1 MLLWLMAWLLSSAF
15 SPALSQAQGLR
26 FATDANAPLTAR
38 ADKVIWQQA
47 KGRADLSG
55 KAHITQGPLSMKADA
70 MHLLMGASGEAQT
83 LVSQGHVVVLSNMG
97 STSQDGVRRADA
109 DTAHYDLKA
118 NTLLLS
124 GNVHVSQSG
133 DLQGGKVSGQSLK
146 IDMQSGLARILG
158 TGSQN
163 NAEPGRA
170 RIEFE

>member
-1 MLLWLMAWLLSSAF
+1 MRRVLLLWLLAWAL
-15 SPALSQAQGLR
+15 SPACSHAQGLR
-26 FATDANAPLTAR
+26 FATDANAPLTAT

-47 KGRADLSG
+47 KARADLSG

-70 MHLLMGASGEAQT
+70 MHLLMGPNGEAQT
-83 LVSQGHVVVLSNMG
+83 LVAQGQVVVLSNMG
-97 STSQDGVRRADA
+97 PTSKGGERRADA
-109 DTAHYDLKA
+109 DTALYDLQA

-124 GNVHVSQSG
+124 GNVRVSQSG

-146 IDMQSGLARILG
+146 IDMQSGLAHILG